1 MLWKPAGNAKFRFRR
16 LDNLGSGLTMIPQG
30 ATEFATV
37 RKAPQP
43 ILRSLSHFQARSHLL
58 QHPLPRSGL
67 SFKFLFAAF
76 QNFVAETTRNLAVC
90 EEFHCERPLTLRH

>member
-37 RKAPQP
+37 NVKDFEGLGFRKVWSRIDRIA
-43 ILRSLSHFQARSHLL
+43 
-58 QHPLPRSGL
+58 
-67 SFKFLFAAF
+67 
-76 QNFVAETTRNLAVC
+76 
-90 EEFHCERPLTLRH
+90 

>member
-1 MLWKPAGNAKFRFRR
+1 MGI
-16 LDNLGSGLTMIPQG
+16 SQG
-30 ATEFATV
+30 VEPDRSNCLNGFAALV
-37 RKAPQP
+37 QVRNKRKAPQP